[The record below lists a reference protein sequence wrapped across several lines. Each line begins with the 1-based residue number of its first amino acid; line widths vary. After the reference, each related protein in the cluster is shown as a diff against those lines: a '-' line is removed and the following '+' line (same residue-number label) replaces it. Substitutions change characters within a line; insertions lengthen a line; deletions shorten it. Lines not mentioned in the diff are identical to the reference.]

1 MLGVPVEVRLVTRP
15 EVTKR
20 RDFTHKRQ
28 TTNSG
33 GLASGIGAL
42 PRAGATEAAAIECA
56 DAVDKVPIL
65 LSTSPSEGPYDN
77 VLLSSAVSGFWGC
90 RHNQRIPRSGQLGED
105 ILKRSFATGGTD
117 EPPWSSDRITA
128 GML

>member
-1 MLGVPVEVRLVTRP
+1 MQKFRLRFMLGTQSYPPPPMPAQRSPNQPRL
-15 EVTKR
+15 
-20 RDFTHKRQ
+20 THLRM
-28 TTNSG
+28 SE
-33 GLASGIGAL
+33 
-42 PRAGATEAAAIECA
+42 RAWATEAAAIECA
-56 DAVDKVPIL
+56 NAVDKVPIL

-90 RHNQRIPRSGQLGED
+90 RHNQRIPRSGQLEED